1 VTTQFRHPYI
11 LWNASAVTPVPEPD
25 KAPAAPKEMTMKH
38 LILLAAIGA
47 MAATPALARSHHNTV
62 HHHHARNHF
71 SGAYGYYTGATSPC
85 VYVNGRYA
93 GCDPDPNV
101 RRSLVDE
108 YYYLHRPFY

>member
-1 VTTQFRHPYI
+1 MHHCLDAT
-11 LWNASAVTPVPEPD
+11 A
-25 KAPAAPKEMTMKH
+25 KENRMKR

-47 MAATPALARSHHNTV
+47 MAATPALARSHHHKS
-62 HHHHARNHF
+62 HHHYARNYAAPG
-71 SGAYGYYTGATSPC
+71 GAYGYYRGATSPC

-108 YYYLHRPFY
+108 YYFLHHPFY

>member
-1 VTTQFRHPYI
+1 
-11 LWNASAVTPVPEPD
+11 
-25 KAPAAPKEMTMKH
+25 MKR

-47 MAATPALARSHHNTV
+47 MAATPALARSHHNKV
-62 HHHHARNHF
+62 HHHQYARNYVG
-71 SGAYGYYTGATSPC
+71 GAYGSYGYSHGATSPC

-108 YYYLHRPFY
+108 YYFLHRGVY